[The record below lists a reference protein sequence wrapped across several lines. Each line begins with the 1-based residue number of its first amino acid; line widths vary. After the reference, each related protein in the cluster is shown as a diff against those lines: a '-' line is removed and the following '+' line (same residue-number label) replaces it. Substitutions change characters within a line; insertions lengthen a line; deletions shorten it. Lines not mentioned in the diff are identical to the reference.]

1 LTPIPRFSLTLEECM
16 TSEKSRLNE
25 SLPPI
30 IDTFAEAF
38 DMKFTRLIITA
49 WDEYWLESALREFCG
64 YGSSVIAC
72 DAEVA
77 VERRLS
83 LSETPDARPGAE
95 VLAFSF
101 SKSALS
107 KAIPQR
113 VGQCLMTCPTT
124 AVFNGLPGAD
134 HVIPLGKSLRYFGDG
149 FQKSKQIEG
158 ERYWRV
164 PVMDGEFWV
173 AHELGVDSGIGGGN
187 LIIQAENLESG
198 LDAARRIVASL
209 EALPGMITPFPGGVA
224 RSGSKVGSR
233 YKGLVAS
240 TADAYCPTLKGR
252 TDSLLLGRTNVTLEV
267 VIDGV
272 SRAAIEEAMKV
283 AIQTA
288 SECSL
293 LAIGA
298 GNYGG
303 KLGAHHFQLS
313 ELADRSVTTLA
324 ELGDSHT

>member
-1 LTPIPRFSLTLEECM
+1 M
-16 TSEKSRLNE
+16 TSEKPRTDE

-49 WDEYWLESALREFCG
+49 WDEYWLNAALQEFCG

-77 VERRLS
+77 VERRLPDS
-83 LSETPDARPGAE
+83 QTPDGRPGAE

-101 SKSALS
+101 SKSALA
-107 KAIPQR
+107 KAIPRR

-124 AVFNGLPGAD
+124 AVFNGLPGLEN
-134 HVIPLGKSLRYFGDG
+134 VIPLGKSLRFFGDG
-149 FQKSKQIEG
+149 FQKSKQIEE

-187 LIIQAENLESG
+187 LILQAATMESG
-198 LDAARRIVASL
+198 LEAARCVVGSL
-209 EALPGMITPFPGGVA
+209 ESLPGIITPFPGGVA

-252 TDSLLLGRTNVTLEV
+252 SESLLLANTSVALEV

-272 SRAAIEEAMKV
+272 SRDAIEKAMKI
-283 AIQTA
+283 AIETA
-288 SECSL
+288 SGCSL

-313 ELADRSVTTLA
+313 ELADRPAMNVADLMRSGT
-324 ELGDSHT
+324 